1 MLRKIGSMLLVSMT
15 FCANVQAMDAPI
27 VFTRQTKNVDDIYLI
42 SPGGGL
48 RQITDDRRKDSS
60 PRISPD
66 GKHMVFTSERV
77 GWWKIWLMDL
87 QRNSFQQLTDSAS
100 AEYAPCW
107 SPDGSRIA
115 FVSSRDGNSEIYVM
129 ERDGAEV
136 RNVTRRAGD
145 DTMPHWHRDGKI
157 YFSAKVD
164 GIYQAAVID
173 AEGSNRKVLTTGDVN
188 IFMPQPSPSGD
199 RLLYYSDQGG
209 NLDIYTAAMDGSD
222 SRRLTEHPLLDIR
235 PRWSPDGA
243 AIVFERGDKKRSQH
257 IYWMRAD
264 GSDVRQL
271 TDSGYNYAP
280 AFVENCQLL
289 CGDG

>member
-1 MLRKIGSMLLVSMT
+1 MLRKIGSMLLISAMA
-15 FCANVQAMDAPI
+15 CADAEALDSPI
-27 VFTRQTKNVDDIYLI
+27 VFTKQTNNVDDIYLI
-42 SPGGGL
+42 SPEGDL
-48 RQITDDRRKDSS
+48 RQVTDNRRKDSS

-87 QRNSFQQLTDSAS
+87 QQNSFQQLTDSGN

-115 FVSSRDGNSEIYVM
+115 FVSSRDGNSEIYVI
-129 ERDGAEV
+129 ERDGSKA
-136 RNVTRRAGD
+136 RNLTRRAGD
-145 DTMPHWHRDGKI
+145 DTMPHWHRDGRI
-157 YFSAKVD
+157 YFSAEVD

-173 AEGSNRKVLTTGDVN
+173 ADGSNRKVLTSGDVN

-199 RLLYYSDQGG
+199 RLLFYSDQGD
-209 NLDIYTAAMDGSD
+209 NLDIFTAAMDGSD
-222 SRRLTEHPLLDIR
+222 RQRLTEHPLLDIR

-243 AIVFERGDKKRSQH
+243 AIVFERGDKKQSQH

-264 GSDVRQL
+264 GSGVRQL
-271 TDSGYNYAP
+271 TESGYS
-280 AFVENCQLL
+280 
-289 CGDG
+289 